1 MPKTVTR
8 EKSHPAAPPMGELT
22 AEIHINVDEIPDYV
36 RDNLAAATLD
46 FIRGILRQPGGREAL
61 DAKIKTANSSSTG
74 EKVTPDV

>member
-8 EKSHPAAPPMGELT
+8 EKSHSAAPPIGELAT
-22 AEIHINVDEIPDYV
+22 AIHINLDEIPDHV

-46 FIRGILRQPGGREAL
+46 FVRGVLRQPGGREAL
-61 DAKIKTANSSSTG
+61 DAKIKAANSSSTG